1 MNRIK
6 LLREEKGMSQKE
18 LATKLSLSE
27 GSISLY
33 ENESRKPSYE
43 VLIKL
48 SEIFNCSIDYIVGNS
63 NEKNS
68 NVEYDLSQRVFWIP
82 IVGRVPAGTPV
93 LADENIEGYFPI
105 SPNWYGITSPD
116 NLFFLKVVGD
126 SMNNTIEN
134 GSYVLIRKQDF
145 AENGDIIVALVN
157 GDNEATMKRFE
168 QINSN
173 LIALKPDSTNK
184 EYSVRYIDLAT
195 TEFKIVGKIIGK
207 FKSMN

>member
-6 LLREEKGMSQKE
+6 LLREENGMSQKE

-68 NVEYDLSQRVFWIP
+68 NVEYDLSQRVFLIP
-82 IVGRVPAGTPV
+82 LLGKIPAGEPV
-93 LADENIEGYFPI
+93 LANENIECYYPI
-105 SPNWYGITSPD
+105 SPNWYGVTSPD
-116 NLFFLKVVGD
+116 NLFFLKVVGK
-126 SMNNTIEN
+126 SMNNKIED
-134 GSYVLIRKQDF
+134 GSLVLVRKQDF
-145 AENGDIIVALVN
+145 AENGDIVVALVN
-157 GDNEATMKRFE
+157 GDNEATMKEFE

-173 LIALKPDSTNK
+173 LVVLKPDSTNK
-184 EYSVRYIDLAT
+184 EFTNRYIDLSKT
-195 TEFKIVGKIIGK
+195 DFKIIGK
-207 FKSMN
+207 VIGNYKKMN